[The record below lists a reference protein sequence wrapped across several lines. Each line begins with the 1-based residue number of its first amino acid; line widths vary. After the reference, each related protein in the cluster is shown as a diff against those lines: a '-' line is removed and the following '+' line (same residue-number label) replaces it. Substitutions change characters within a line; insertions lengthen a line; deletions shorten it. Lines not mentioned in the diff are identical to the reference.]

1 MTAGVT
7 ADDGRLSDTVR
18 LILAGLIPLV
28 AFVLQWTFWAAI
40 QPYVWFLFFPA
51 VFFSSWIGGKRAGLA
66 ATAFSTMAVW
76 WFFIPERFS
85 FALERSTSAFSIVIF
100 AGMGVVFSLTH
111 DRLRKANQQAADAL
125 AAVIDARDQLEERVS
140 LRTAELGQTVVAL
153 RASEEKYQLIAE
165 TAEDWIYW
173 IAPDG
178 KFPFISP
185 SCERMT
191 GYSMLE
197 FTSNPQLI
205 TEMVHPEDRVSFLPH
220 SENIIHESKPDYLE
234 FRIITKTGEILWIG
248 HCCVPIYNMEG
259 KYAGRRGTNRN
270 ITERKQAE
278 ERILAQ
284 ATLLD
289 SAQDAIMVRSDAD
302 EIIYWNEGAMK
313 TYGWTQEEVMGQ
325 VTHTLLQTRFPKP
338 LAEIKAEIAERGL
351 WEGELTHVCKSGRE
365 IVVNSR
371 WVLNKDNAGSL
382 TGTLEINRDI
392 TELKLAEKA
401 LRERDEQFRTL
412 ANSMPNL
419 AWWANGDGYITWYN
433 RRWYEYTGTTPEQME
448 GWGWQSVHDPE
459 MLPLVM
465 ERWTASIATGELFD
479 MEFPLRGADGVF
491 RTFLTR
497 MQPVRDSAGQV
508 IRWFGTNTDITELKQ
523 SQEVIRRINEELEG
537 RVRERTAQ
545 LEAVNKELE
554 AFSYSVA
561 HDLRAPL
568 RAVDGYTRILIEE
581 YESRLDAEGKRICSV
596 ISESAKDMGKLIDD
610 LLAFSRVGRAVMS
623 SSVINME
630 TMARSIFFELTNPE
644 SRERI
649 DFRVG
654 PLPSATGDTSL
665 IRQVWMN
672 LLSNAVKFSSKK
684 ELAIIEVSAERSAD
698 EIVYSI
704 RDNGAGF
711 DMQYMDKLFGVF
723 QRLHS
728 TKEFEG
734 TGVGL
739 AIVHRIILR
748 HGGRIWAEG
757 ETGKGA
763 TFHFTFRKGE

>member
-1 MTAGVT
+1 
-7 ADDGRLSDTVR
+7 
-18 LILAGLIPLV
+18 
-28 AFVLQWTFWAAI
+28 
-40 QPYVWFLFFPA
+40 
-51 VFFSSWIGGKRAGLA
+51 
-66 ATAFSTMAVW
+66 
-76 WFFIPERFS
+76 
-85 FALERSTSAFSIVIF
+85 
-100 AGMGVVFSLTH
+100 
-111 DRLRKANQQAADAL
+111 
-125 AAVIDARDQLEERVS
+125 
-140 LRTAELGQTVVAL
+140 
-153 RASEEKYQLIAE
+153 
-165 TAEDWIYW
+165 
-173 IAPDG
+173 
-178 KFPFISP
+178 
-185 SCERMT
+185 
-191 GYSMLE
+191 
-197 FTSNPQLI
+197 
-205 TEMVHPEDRVSFLPH
+205 
-220 SENIIHESKPDYLE
+220 
-234 FRIITKTGEILWIG
+234 
-248 HCCVPIYNMEG
+248 
-259 KYAGRRGTNRN
+259 
-270 ITERKQAE
+270 
-278 ERILAQ
+278 
-284 ATLLD
+284 
-289 SAQDAIMVRSDAD
+289 
-302 EIIYWNEGAMK
+302 
-313 TYGWTQEEVMGQ
+313 MGQ

-401 LRERDEQFRTL
+401 LRESERKFREL
-412 ANSMPNL
+412 AEGIPQL
-419 AWWANGDGYITWYN
+419 AWMANPDGWIYWYN
-433 RRWYEYTGTTPEQME
+433 HRWYDYTGTTPEQME
-448 GWGWQSVHDPE
+448 GWGWQSVHDPNE
-459 MLPLVM
+459 LPRVL
-465 ERWTASIATGELFD
+465 ESWKASIATGETFE
-479 MEFPLRGADGVF
+479 MTFPLRGADGVF

-684 ELAIIEVSAERSAD
+684 ELAIIEVSAELSAD

>member
-1 MTAGVT
+1 
-7 ADDGRLSDTVR
+7 
-18 LILAGLIPLV
+18 
-28 AFVLQWTFWAAI
+28 
-40 QPYVWFLFFPA
+40 
-51 VFFSSWIGGKRAGLA
+51 
-66 ATAFSTMAVW
+66 
-76 WFFIPERFS
+76 
-85 FALERSTSAFSIVIF
+85 
-100 AGMGVVFSLTH
+100 
-111 DRLRKANQQAADAL
+111 
-125 AAVIDARDQLEERVS
+125 
-140 LRTAELGQTVVAL
+140 L